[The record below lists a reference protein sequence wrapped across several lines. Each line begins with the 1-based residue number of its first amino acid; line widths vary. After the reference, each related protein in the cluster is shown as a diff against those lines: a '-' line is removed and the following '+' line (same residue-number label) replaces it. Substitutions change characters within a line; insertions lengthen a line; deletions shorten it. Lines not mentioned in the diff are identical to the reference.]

1 MGKKW
6 HTNKTKPRA
15 YEEFIVITKDNHD
28 FPQVELEMIRT
39 DDFHKNII
47 PDEWWETVILWQ
59 YVDKLFAKEFKEIEL
74 QDKSDEKN

>member
-1 MGKKW
+1 MDKKW

-39 DDFHKNII
+39 DDWNKKII

-59 YVDKLFAKEFKEIEL
+59 YVEQMFKKELAEIRNKGE
-74 QDKSDEKN
+74 

>member
-1 MGKKW
+1 MDKKW

-15 YEEFIVITKDNHD
+15 YEEFVVITKDNHD

-39 DDFHKNII
+39 DDWNKKII

-59 YVDKLFAKEFKEIEL
+59 YVKQMFKKELAEIRNKGE
-74 QDKSDEKN
+74 

>member
-59 YVDKLFAKEFKEIEL
+59 YVDKLFAKEFKEIEA
-74 QDKSDEKN
+74 KGEK

>member
-6 HTNKTKPRA
+6 HTNKTKPKA
-15 YEEFIVITKDNHD
+15 YEEFVVITKDNHD

-59 YVDKLFAKEFKEIEL
+59 YVDKLFAKEFKEIEAKE
-74 QDKSDEKN
+74 QK

>member
-1 MGKKW
+1 MDKKW

-39 DDFHKNII
+39 DDWNKKII
-47 PDEWWETVILWQ
+47 PDEWWETVIIWQ
-59 YVDKLFAKEFKEIEL
+59 YVEQMFKKELAEIRNKGE
-74 QDKSDEKN
+74 

>member
-39 DDFHKNII
+39 DDWNKKII
-47 PDEWWETVILWQ
+47 PDEWWETVIIWQ
-59 YVDKLFAKEFKEIEL
+59 YVEQMFKKELAEIRNKGE
-74 QDKSDEKN
+74 

>member
-39 DDFHKNII
+39 DDWNKKII

-59 YVDKLFAKEFKEIEL
+59 YVEQMFKKELAEIRNKGE
-74 QDKSDEKN
+74 

>member
-15 YEEFIVITKDNHD
+15 YEEFIVITKDNHN

-39 DDFHKNII
+39 DDWNKKII
-47 PDEWWETVILWQ
+47 PDEWWETVIIWQ
-59 YVDKLFAKEFKEIEL
+59 YVEQMFKKELAEIRNKGE
-74 QDKSDEKN
+74 